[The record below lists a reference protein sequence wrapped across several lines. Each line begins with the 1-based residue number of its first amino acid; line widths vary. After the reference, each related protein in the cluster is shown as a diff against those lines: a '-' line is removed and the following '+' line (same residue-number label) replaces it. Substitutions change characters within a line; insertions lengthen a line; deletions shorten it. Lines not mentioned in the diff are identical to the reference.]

1 MKKILS
7 LFLILTMLS
16 TPAHSVYIP
25 HGSVHNNNDDVSSE
39 TYNGKG
45 LFERLK
51 GKSVEGCEIID
62 VVYHY
67 AHYDNQMNVNIIC
80 VKNSELNNIK
90 IRIYPLM
97 KENSG
102 FFSNHGFNKEI
113 KQLLGEN

>member
-16 TPAHSVYIP
+16 TPAYSRYIP
-25 HGSVHNNNDDVSSE
+25 HGSVHNNNNDVSSE
-39 TYNGKG
+39 THNRKG

-51 GKSVEGCEIID
+51 GKSVEGCEIVD

-67 AHYDNQMNVNIIC
+67 DHQMYANIIC
-80 VKNSELNNIK
+80 VKNDELNYIK
-90 IRIYPLM
+90 IKIFHLM
-97 KENSG
+97 KENVG
-102 FFSNHGFNKEI
+102 LFADHFDYGKEI

>member
-7 LFLILTMLS
+7 SILILTMLS
-16 TPAHSVYIP
+16 TPAHSGYIP
-25 HGSVHNNNDDVSSE
+25 HGNVHNNNNDVSSE
-39 TYNGKG
+39 THNSKG

-51 GKSVEGCEIID
+51 GKSVEGCEIVD

-67 AHYDNQMNVNIIC
+67 DYQMNVNIIC
-80 VKNSELNNIK
+80 VKDGELNNIK
-90 IRIYPLM
+90 IEIYPLM

-102 FFSNHGFNKEI
+102 FFSNRGFNKEI